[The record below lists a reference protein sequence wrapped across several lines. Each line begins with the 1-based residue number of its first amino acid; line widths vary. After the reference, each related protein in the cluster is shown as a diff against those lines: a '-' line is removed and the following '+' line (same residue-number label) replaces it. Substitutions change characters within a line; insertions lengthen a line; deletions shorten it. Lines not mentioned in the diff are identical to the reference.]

1 MARHRIGKPPF
12 SCVLSEYKKLKIH
25 REFIERGLKRQMKE
39 KGIIEDKVAAS
50 WEWAYNEACGTVFG
64 FTRAEARSELKKL
77 FNIPKKKRLP
87 SEVQLQKVALK

>member
-1 MARHRIGKPPF
+1 MARRKIGKPPF

-25 REFIERGLKRQMKE
+25 REFIERDLKRRMKE
-39 KGIIEDKVAAS
+39 KGIIENKVAAS

-87 SEVQLQKVALK
+87 LGVQLRKVVLE